1 MYFVLQKKENNYFVL
16 IFFKKKKK
24 SYKEHSQNCIWNCI
38 LPKKKKIYNN
48 KKSKI

>member
-1 MYFVLQKKENNYFVL
+1 MYFVLQKNENNYFVL
-16 IFFKKKKK
+16 IFFQKKK